1 MSTEKVKTRYTEEE
15 LMIRLKVFI
24 GTCLSIT
31 LIGIILLLVATF
43 LFYLTTDFSVE
54 QLKLSH
60 MMGIMAGIGLGL
72 IFGGMVGYV
81 SKGSA
86 IKEEQ
91 KRREFKQLQK
101 DKLELE
107 KKAADFEKQK
117 REAEINEQEKKQ
129 NF

>member
-1 MSTEKVKTRYTEEE
+1 MR
-15 LMIRLKVFI
+15 
-24 GTCLSIT
+24 SIT

-101 DKLELE
+101 EKLELE

>member
-1 MSTEKVKTRYTEEE
+1 MR
-15 LMIRLKVFI
+15 
-24 GTCLSIT
+24 SIT

-117 REAEINEQEKKQ
+117 RETEINEQEKKQ

>member
-1 MSTEKVKTRYTEEE
+1 MR
-15 LMIRLKVFI
+15 
-24 GTCLSIT
+24 SIT

-117 REAEINEQEKKQ
+117 WEAEINEQEKKQ

>member
-1 MSTEKVKTRYTEEE
+1 MR
-15 LMIRLKVFI
+15 
-24 GTCLSIT
+24 SIT

-86 IKEEQ
+86 IKEEK

>member
-1 MSTEKVKTRYTEEE
+1 MR
-15 LMIRLKVFI
+15 
-24 GTCLSIT
+24 SIT

>member
-1 MSTEKVKTRYTEEE
+1 MR
-15 LMIRLKVFI
+15 
-24 GTCLSIT
+24 SIT

-107 KKAADFEKQK
+107 KKAPDFEKQK

>member
-1 MSTEKVKTRYTEEE
+1 MR
-15 LMIRLKVFI
+15 
-24 GTCLSIT
+24 SIT

-117 REAEINEQEKKQ
+117 REAEINEQDKKQ

>member
-1 MSTEKVKTRYTEEE
+1 MR
-15 LMIRLKVFI
+15 
-24 GTCLSIT
+24 SIT

-101 DKLELE
+101 DQLELE

>member
-1 MSTEKVKTRYTEEE
+1 MKSIT
-15 LMIRLKVFI
+15 FI
-24 GTCLSIT
+24 GV
-31 LIGIILLLVATF
+31 ILLLVATF
-43 LFYLTTDFSVE
+43 LFYLTTDFSVD

-60 MMGIMAGIGLGL
+60 IMGIMAGIGIGL
-72 IFGGMVGYV
+72 ILGGMVGYV

-101 DKLELE
+101 DKIELE

-117 REAEINEQEKKQ
+117 LEAEIQEKEKTQ
-129 NF
+129 NL